1 MYSLSEILSQVWQ
14 FCIFLSPVSVGC
26 PHVDQCPV
34 PQCGHLDI
42 ILNHNKHLAIPPAP
56 GLSPGRHDAHV
67 GVRDDD
73 SLGAVTESEVPGH
86 IPNQVSVPP
95 AAPVYPDLESDLPA
109 GLILREVI
117 VSSLQ

>member
-1 MYSLSEILSQVWQ
+1 MYSLIEILSQVWQ

-56 GLSPGRHDAHV
+56 GLSPGRHDAQV
-67 GVRDDD
+67 GVRDDYSFD
-73 SLGAVTESEVPGH
+73 AVTESEVPGH
-86 IPNQVSVPP
+86 IPDPVTVGPS
-95 AAPVYPDLESDLPA
+95 APVNPDLKSDLPA
-109 GLILREVI
+109 GIVAGEVI
-117 VSSLQ
+117 MSSLQ